1 MATGA
6 VIAKEEIPEYS
17 IVPAFVDKTEYWQNK
32 LQYAMR
38 LGNEFKGKTT
48 ITFETKQGPK
58 TVSTTVWSVMDN
70 FLQLKG
76 GMTIPL
82 RSIIDVHY

>member
-1 MATGA
+1 MATA
-6 VIAKEEIPEYS
+6 IAKEEIPLYS
-17 IVPAFVDKTEYWQNK
+17 IVPAFVDKTEFWK
-32 LQYAMR
+32 GELQYATR
-38 LGNEFKGKTT
+38 LGNEFKGKTS

-58 TVSTTVWSVMDN
+58 TVTTTVWSVTSR

-82 RSIIDVHY
+82 HSIIEVDY